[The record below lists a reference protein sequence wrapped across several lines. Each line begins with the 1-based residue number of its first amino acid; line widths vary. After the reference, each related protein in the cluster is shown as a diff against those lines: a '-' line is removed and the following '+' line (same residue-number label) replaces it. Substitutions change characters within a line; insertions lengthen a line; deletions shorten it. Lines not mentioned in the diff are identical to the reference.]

1 MNNLANN
8 IAKWLMPVATKFS
21 NQRHLGAI
29 REGFITIIPL
39 VIVAS
44 FFILINNVIL
54 DPENGMLANVV
65 DLSKYSAIGD
75 QVTNGTLGILSI
87 LIAFT
92 IAYKLA
98 VSYDEDGIIPG
109 VMAVAV
115 LVTMLP
121 NAIDIIPEGSEEAV
135 KATGILSQ
143 DQTSATG
150 LLFAILAALLGTE
163 VFLRLKRKKKLRI
176 KLPDT
181 VPPEVGK
188 SFSAL
193 IPAFL
198 TLTIFACLVFV
209 SNALFGFG
217 LQEMVTRAIQAPLNL
232 VVQSRF
238 GINIIMFF
246 QNLLWSVGIH
256 GTFVLGPIKDPSL
269 LAAIQ
274 ENINALKAGTDI
286 PNIVTKPFID
296 SFAMLGG
303 GGFTIGLVIAI
314 FIASRRSD
322 YREVT
327 KFAAVP
333 GLFNIN
339 EPLMFGLPVILN
351 PILAIPLIIVPIVN
365 LNIAYLAT
373 SLGLISKTVAYIP
386 WTTPPILSAF
396 LATAGD
402 WRAAVLAAL
411 LIVISV
417 IIYLPFVMATNRMA
431 ELEKSKSFN
440 DDHTVG
446 GTP

>member
-1 MNNLANN
+1 MNN
-8 IAKWLMPVATKFS
+8 IANKIAEWLMPVATKFS
-21 NQRHLGAI
+21 NQRHLSAI
-29 REGFITIIPL
+29 REGFITVIPL

-54 DPENGMLANVV
+54 DPENGLLGNVI
-65 DLSKYSAIGD
+65 DLSKYKAIGD
-75 QVTNGTLGILSI
+75 QINNGTLGILSI

-92 IAYKLA
+92 ISYKLA
-98 VSYDEDGIIPG
+98 VSYEEDGIIPG

-121 NAIDIIPEGSEEAV
+121 NVIDIVPTGSDQPV
-135 KATGILSQ
+135 KTTGVFSQ

-150 LLFAILAALLGTE
+150 LLFAILSALLGTE
-163 VFLRLKRKKKLRI
+163 VFLRLKKKKKLRI

-198 TLTIFACLVFV
+198 TLTLFAVLVFL
-209 SNALFGFG
+209 SNILFGFG
-217 LQEMVTRAIQAPLNL
+217 LQELVTRAIQAPLDMA
-232 VVQSRF
+232 VQSRF

-269 LAAIQ
+269 LSAIQ
-274 ENINALKAGTDI
+274 ENINALQAGNEI

-303 GGFTIGLVIAI
+303 GGFTIGLIIAI
-314 FIASRRSD
+314 FISSRRSD

-327 KFAAVP
+327 KFALVP

-351 PILAIPLIIVPIVN
+351 PILAIPLILVPIVN

-373 SLGLISKTVAYIP
+373 TLGLVSKTVAYIP
-386 WTTPPILSAF
+386 WTTPPVLSAF

-402 WRAAVLAAL
+402 WRAAVLAVL
-411 LIVISV
+411 LIAISV

-431 ELEKSKSFN
+431 EMEK
-440 DDHTVG
+440 
-446 GTP
+446 